1 MVFFSGPYFPVFGL
15 NSGKYRP
22 EKTPY
27 LNTFHAVTVISIHSS
42 LEVYL
47 YLRQSNTL
55 ILRDSRVIILG
66 ALERK
71 ASTYPFK
78 IGKCLKALMKVFRQK
93 FGVML
98 QFFFRYCFLKN
109 SLTSLAIWAC
119 LIRST
124 KVAVFSLGKI
134 LMLIW
139 IQEVYFIAS
148 IHNMHSFLPMNQGLE
163 FCQIRSLH

>member
-1 MVFFSGPYFPVFGL
+1 
-15 NSGKYRP
+15 
-22 EKTPY
+22 
-27 LNTFHAVTVISIHSS
+27 
-42 LEVYL
+42 
-47 YLRQSNTL
+47 
-55 ILRDSRVIILG
+55 
-66 ALERK
+66 
-71 ASTYPFK
+71 
-78 IGKCLKALMKVFRQK
+78 
-93 FGVML
+93 ML

-148 IHNMHSFLPMNQGLE
+148 IHNMHSFLPMNQWLE
-163 FCQIRSLH
+163 FCQIRSLHWDISNKIIFYFRLIPEKSNDKNFRTLQQTKFWWYILTLFIHRHEIGKVSKIFCTFQRKVLNQIGVLDGSVNRPNGI

>member
-93 FGVML
+93 
-98 QFFFRYCFLKN
+98 
-109 SLTSLAIWAC
+109 IW
-119 LIRST
+119 
-124 KVAVFSLGKI
+124 GN
-134 LMLIW
+134 
-139 IQEVYFIAS
+139 AS
-148 IHNMHSFLPMNQGLE
+148 ILFQILFFKEFFNFPGYLSMSNQVYQSSSFL
-163 FCQIRSLH
+163 SW